1 MAWILPKRTR
11 RQVEW
16 RLRNRWKMRDEAER
30 LLLEAQSDAISLA
43 GTLGHEG
50 GGRSN
55 LPGDPTGRGADRI
68 IRARERVEAA
78 EKWER
83 VFTLAEEQFPPGSDH
98 HKIISLRYWS
108 GLRIAEIAEQMHYDR
123 QTIVRKRDEFL
134 TVCCFIAAEEGLT
147 RRADDVSD

>member
-1 MAWILPKRTR
+1 MGWILPKRAR

-68 IRARERVEAA
+68 LRARERVEAA

-83 VFTLAEEQFPPGSDH
+83 VFALAEEQYPPGSDH
-98 HKIISLRYWS
+98 HKIISLYYWS
-108 GLRIAEIAEQMHYDR
+108 GMKIGAIAEQMHYDR
-123 QTIVRKRDEFL
+123 QSIMRKRDEFL
-134 TVCCFIAAEEGLT
+134 TWCCFTAAEEGLT
-147 RRADDVSD
+147 RRADDVPD